1 MQRDNIMENK
11 SAMPRLYKKYKEEV
25 TPAIM
30 KSMGYKNLLQVP
42 KISKVVVNVGM
53 GDGAG
58 DIKLLEDVQKELSQ
72 ITGQHAVITKAKKA
86 ISNFKIKKGSPVGC
100 KVTLRGRIM
109 YEFLDRLINIAIPRI
124 RDFRGVPATSF
135 DQGGNYTLGLSEQI
149 IFPEIEYDKVQRV
162 HGMDIVIVTS
172 SKTSRGAME
181 LLKLMGVPF
190 KN

>member
-1 MQRDNIMENK
+1 MENK

-58 DIKLLEDVQKELSQ
+58 DVKLLEDVQKELSQ

>member
-1 MQRDNIMENK
+1 MENK
-11 SAMPRLYKKYKEEV
+11 STMPRLYKKYKEEV

-30 KSMGYKNLLQVP
+30 KSMGYKNILQVP

-53 GDGAG
+53 GDGA
-58 DIKLLEDVQKELSQ
+58 DDVKLLEDVQKELSQ

-100 KVTLRGRIM
+100 KVTLRGKIM

-135 DQGGNYTLGLSEQI
+135 DQSGNYTLGLSEQI